1 MIVNDLAIGKVS
13 INIIIL
19 KIKKSLFIECLNAVI
34 EHVIEG
40 LKDEIKYQLDSIS
53 VDGGLWDNEEPRCN
67 LKVSLSQLD
76 GVVLFLWHIKDGAEA
91 DDETKD
97 VMYTTIYVEK
107 SYYGFD
113 VVEIIS
119 ESDIDV
125 DAEEFNKILIS
136 YLKGEFSIDDMEDD

>member
-1 MIVNDLAIGKVS
+1 M
-13 INIIIL
+13 
-19 KIKKSLFIECLNAVI
+19 KKELFKECVDAVL

-40 LKDEIKYQLDSIS
+40 LKDDIKYQLDSIS

-76 GVVLFLWHIKDGAEA
+76 GVLLFLWYIKDGAEA
-91 DDETKD
+91 DHKAKD
-97 VMYTTIYVEK
+97 AMYTTLYEES

-113 VVEIIS
+113 VVDIIS
-119 ESDIDV
+119 ESDIET

-136 YLKGEFSIDDMEDD
+136 YLKGEVSIDEMEDD

>member
-1 MIVNDLAIGKVS
+1 MKRN
-13 INIIIL
+13 
-19 KIKKSLFIECLNAVI
+19 LFIDCVNAVI

-40 LKDEIKYQLDSIS
+40 LKDEIKNQLDLIS
-53 VDGGLWDNEEPRCN
+53 VDGGFWDNEEPRCN